1 VIAAPEV
8 PEPVSGQGT
17 TTDDREVETAVN
29 AQKPRESGECQT
41 TAGGNSGDGQTGD
54 NHINGTISSRRR
66 QTRQTDN
73 DTSNARDANRAEL
86 LTDTCQVVTRNAC
99 ELAADEKQITDAQI
113 NLLDVDTRSELMRSP
128 DGAIGNA
135 TNEGTD
141 RVADDVIKRD
151 RKQIRR
157 TSEPSQRAETQT
169 VKQIEQ
175 WRTEDATKISKRID
189 SNIDTD
195 DLIDMRMQSEK
206 RARTERD
213 SNENRVINYERMKT
227 NRDINSSDVTEKSAC
242 KLNETDTTDCEETV
256 KIAPDEKTS
265 FTKITENK
273 DAFDNDRSYNRRLY
287 KHELGGVYSRNM
299 YGGDERPKRKR
310 NVGLSRLSI
319 NTKTLACKMRITSM
333 IKCKIKSRSGTKK
346 EEMRHHTTV

>member
-1 VIAAPEV
+1 
-8 PEPVSGQGT
+8 
-17 TTDDREVETAVN
+17 
-29 AQKPRESGECQT
+29 
-41 TAGGNSGDGQTGD
+41 
-54 NHINGTISSRRR
+54 
-66 QTRQTDN
+66 
-73 DTSNARDANRAEL
+73 
-86 LTDTCQVVTRNAC
+86 
-99 ELAADEKQITDAQI
+99 
-113 NLLDVDTRSELMRSP
+113 VDTRSELMRSP

-151 RKQIRR
+151 GKQIRR

-319 NTKTLACKMRITSM
+319 NTKTLPCKMRITSM
-333 IKCKIKSRSGTKK
+333 IKRKTKSRNCTKK
-346 EEMRHHTTV
+346 EEMRHHDSIT